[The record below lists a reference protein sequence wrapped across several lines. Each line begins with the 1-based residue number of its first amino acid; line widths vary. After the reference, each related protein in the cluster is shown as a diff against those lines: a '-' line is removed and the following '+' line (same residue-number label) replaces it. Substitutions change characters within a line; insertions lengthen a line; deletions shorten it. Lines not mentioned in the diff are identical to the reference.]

1 MGTKRTWIGTE
12 LNGDSEDDTV
22 QSNININKTRE
33 VGSSTSSKLDNMAC
47 YLATPV
53 TNSNNTNE
61 VPSQDKN
68 NQTSSTVNDLKTP
81 YEDLP

>member
-1 MGTKRTWIGTE
+1 
-12 LNGDSEDDTV
+12 
-22 QSNININKTRE
+22 
-33 VGSSTSSKLDNMAC
+33 MAC

-81 YEDLP
+81 YEDLPWASIQVYKHWERTF